1 MLGVKANSVAVL
13 GKAPFQG
20 DFIRWNAADPVS
32 SQFHKWLEE
41 GHEAVRRSNLTLPA
55 EPICF
60 VYTAAGGR
68 QALVGMMGPSTDKV
82 GRQFPLTVYVPVD
95 LGPVSGNAATL
106 YGSHQAFFDGAR
118 QLLADAAKL
127 SADELAKR
135 AETLGAHASGDS
147 AAADTYRRR
156 ALAAP
161 ASSLTALFT
170 QDGGAAFSSKYYAF
184 RTFMMACAAERGKE
198 PTKPGVTLDCP
209 FPEAVGPYPWVE
221 MARRMLQWRGMM
233 PALFWHAGPQPRLL
247 VSLGPPSSTL
257 LLHLAKPDHSS
268 MKLWPL
274 RTKAAN
280 AIETAKQAL
289 NANQRRAL
297 DDEAATTES
306 LILAFSS

>member
-1 MLGVKANSVAVL
+1 MFGVKANSVALL
-13 GKAPFQG
+13 GKAPCQG

-32 SQFHKWLEE
+32 AQFHKWLEE
-41 GHEAVRRSNLTLPA
+41 GHEAVRRANLTLSA

-60 VYTAAGGR
+60 VYSAAGGR
-68 QALVGMMGPSTDKV
+68 QALLGMMAPSSDKV

-95 LGPVSGNAATL
+95 LGPISGNAATL

-135 AETLGAHASGDS
+135 VEALGAHASGDS
-147 AAADTYRRR
+147 VAAETYRRR
-156 ALAAP
+156 VLASP
-161 ASSLTALFT
+161 ASAMTALFSG
-170 QDGGAAFSSKYYAF
+170 DGAPAFTKYYAF

-198 PTKPGVTLDCP
+198 PSKPGVTLDCP

-221 MARRMLQWRGMM
+221 LARRMLQWRAMT
-233 PALFWHAGPQPRLL
+233 PALFWHLGPTPRLL

-257 LLHLAKPDHSS
+257 LMHLAKADHSS

-274 RTKAAN
+274 RTKATN

-289 NANQRRAL
+289 TAKQRSAL
-297 DDEAATTES
+297 DDESATTET

>member
-1 MLGVKANSVAVL
+1 MFGVKANSVALL
-13 GKAPFQG
+13 GKAPCQG

-32 SQFHKWLEE
+32 AQFHKWLEE
-41 GHEAVRRSNLTLPA
+41 GHEAVRRANLALTA

-68 QALVGMMGPSTDKV
+68 QALVGMMGPSSDKV
-82 GRQFPLTVYVPVD
+82 GRQFPLTVFVPVD
-95 LGPVSGNAATL
+95 LGPASSNAATL
-106 YGSHQAFFDGAR
+106 YGSHQAFFAGAR

-127 SADELAKR
+127 SSDELAKR
-135 AETLGAHASGDS
+135 VEALGPHASGDS
-147 AAADTYRRR
+147 AAAETYRRKVNT
-156 ALAAP
+156 AP
-161 ASSLTALFT
+161 ASSLVKMFT
-170 QDGGAAFSSKYYAF
+170 GDGAAPGAQYYAF

-198 PTKPGVTLDCP
+198 PSKPGVTLDCP
-209 FPEAVGPYPWVE
+209 FTDELGPYPWVE

-233 PALFWHAGPQPRLL
+233 PALFWHGGPNPRLL

-257 LLHLAKPDHSS
+257 LMHLAKPDHSS

-297 DDEAATTES
+297 DDASSTAES